1 MSLSE
6 IRNNKT
12 LAYVI
17 PFVAFML
24 FLSLDMILSL
34 TGFKIENEYAG
45 AWYRYHT
52 EQWIYPLQ
60 SIVCFGIILFF
71 WKQYEFRP
79 LKGWVFGAVIGAV
92 GIVLWLLPAML
103 YGPLGVKD
111 WPSFNVS
118 LPLLLDDK
126 PIWSLFGL
134 VDHSPSG
141 ELAKDGFNP
150 HKVDGISAFWYG
162 CAIFMRFFRMVVVVA
177 LVEEIFWRG
186 FLLRYLINP
195 DKPFSKIAFGTYQ
208 AKAFWIVVGLFMVAH
223 APSDWLGAILFC
235 ILANWVAIRT
245 KSLFACVI
253 CHAVANLLLG
263 IYIMVTHQW
272 GYW

>member
-1 MSLSE
+1 MSKLAE

-12 LAYVI
+12 LAYVV
-17 PFVAFML
+17 PFLAFMV
-24 FLSLDMILSL
+24 FLSLDLVLSA
-34 TGFKIENEYAG
+34 TGFKVDNEYAG
-45 AWYRYHT
+45 AWYQYHT

-79 LKGWVFGAVIGAV
+79 LKGWIFGAVVGAV
-92 GIVLWLLPAML
+92 GIVLWVLPAML

-111 WPSFNVS
+111 WPSFELS
-118 LPLLLDDK
+118 FPLLLDNK

-134 VDHSPSG
+134 AERP
-141 ELAKDGFNP
+141 DGFDASWFREEEP
-150 HKVDGISAFWYG
+150 FWYA
-162 CAIFMRFFRMVVVVA
+162 CATGMRFFRMVVVVA

-186 FLLRYLINP
+186 FLLRYLIDP
-195 DKPFSKIAFGTYQ
+195 DKPFTKTAFGTYQ

-223 APSDWLGAILFC
+223 APEDWLGAVLFC

-263 IYIMVTHQW
+263 IYVMVTQQW